1 MSTQYSERQR
11 ESLAAIRNG
20 LLDSTLAYPSVSVTD
35 DQLVGMTALWAEDLM
50 STPAATITEAF
61 RRHRKT
67 ARFFPS
73 LADIVTLCGIVEEE
87 QREERARV
95 ALEQPKR
102 TPEEQCAINRRGLD
116 KVLGRLRERWTAPHE
131 ERELVRPRMHRTA
144 I

>member
-11 ESLAAIRNG
+11 ASLAAIRNG

-50 STPAATITEAF
+50 ATPAATITEAF

-73 LADIVTLCGIVEEE
+73 LADIVTLCGVVEEE
-87 QREERARV
+87 QREERSRV

-102 TPEEQCAINRRGLD
+102 TPEEQCEINRRGLE
-116 KVLGRLRERWTAPHE
+116 KVLGRLRGCFSAPREAGERTRRDCA
-131 ERELVRPRMHRTA
+131 V
-144 I
+144 